1 MENMDPVLMEVY
13 RNRFAGISE
22 EMGVT
27 LQRTSYSPNIK
38 ERLDFSCAIFDAAGL
53 MIAQAAHIPVHLG
66 AMPDSV
72 EAALAA
78 FSEWQDGDVVMLND
92 PFEGG
97 THLPD
102 VTLVSPVF
110 VDAGS
115 DGPAFFIASRAH
127 HADIGGMT
135 PGSLPLS
142 TEIFQE
148 GLIIPPVKLYRA
160 GVLNADLLKLVL
172 RNVRTSEERK
182 GDLAAQ
188 RAAHAVGDRRL
199 REMAGRHGIE
209 QVLLYA
215 NFLQAYSKRM
225 VEAAIASWPDGVY
238 SFVDYLELDAGAS
251 SNEVAVHVTVTIKG
265 NALQFDFA
273 GTAESTASSL
283 NAVLSITKSACYY
296 VVASLMDE
304 EVPINSGCFAPVKVS
319 APAGCLVNAQ
329 SPAAVAGG
337 NVETSQRIVD
347 AAFGALSDAL
357 PDNVPAASQGTMNNL
372 TIGGKD
378 LQGKPFAYYETIAG
392 GMGAT
397 AYADGLD
404 GVHVHMSNT
413 LNTPVETMEMVFPFR
428 IVQYGLRTD
437 SAGAGKFSG
446 GQGVVREYAFLAEVT
461 ATVLSERRTRQPWGL
476 NFGAAGASGRNTLVD
491 KDGYEEALPS
501 KFSRRFL
508 PGERLRIET
517 PGGGGWGAVVPE
529 E

>member
-1 MENMDPVLMEVY
+1 MENMDPVLLEVY
-13 RNRFAGISE
+13 RNRFAGVSE

-38 ERLDFSCAIFDAAGL
+38 ERLDFSCAIFDSTGL

-72 EAALAA
+72 AAALTA
-78 FSEWQDGDVVMLND
+78 FSDWEDGDVVMLND

-110 VDAGS
+110 IDAGS
-115 DGPAFFIASRAH
+115 EVPAFFIASRAH

-142 TEIFQE
+142 TEIYQE

-160 GVLNADLLKLVL
+160 GVLNTDLLKLVL

-188 RAAHAVGDRRL
+188 RAAHEVGMQRL
-199 REMAGRHGIE
+199 VEMAGRHGLT
-209 QVLLYA
+209 QVQQYA
-215 NFLQAYSKRM
+215 NHLRAYSKRI
-225 VEAAIASWPDGVY
+225 VASAIEVWPDGTY
-238 SFVDYLELDAGAS
+238 AFEDYLELDAGAS
-251 SNEVAVHVTVTIKG
+251 SKEVVIQVAVTIKG
-265 NALQFDFA
+265 QEILFDFS
-273 GTAESTASSL
+273 GTSKSTASSL

-296 VVASLMDE
+296 VVASLMDD
-304 EVPINSGCFAPVKVS
+304 EVPINSGCFAPVKVI
-319 APAGCLVNAQ
+319 APPGCLVNAEP
-329 SPAAVAGG
+329 PAAVAGG

-347 AAFGALSDAL
+347 AAFGALAPAL
-357 PDNVPAASQGTMNNL
+357 PGKVPAASQGTMNNL

-378 LQGKPFAYYETIAG
+378 LSGKPFAYYETIAG

-413 LNTPVETMEMVFPFR
+413 LNTPVETVEMVFPFR
-428 IVQYGLRTD
+428 IVQYALRED
-437 SAGAGKFSG
+437 SAGLGSYSG
-446 GQGVVREYAFLAEVT
+446 GQGVVREYEFLADVT
-461 ATVLSERRTRQPWGL
+461 ATVLSERRKRQPWGL
-476 NFGAAGASGRNTLVD
+476 MGGASGASGRNTLI
-491 KDGYEEALPS
+491 DGHGNEKVLPS

-508 PGERLRIET
+508 SGERLRIET
-517 PGGGGWGAVVPE
+517 PGGGGWGKEDHDV
-529 E
+529 